1 MKADSAIES
10 NEALYATQPCECT
23 RGCAM
28 PAVWNDRGKTLSTD
42 SFAYPKTGD

>member
-23 RGCAM
+23 RGCATL
-28 PAVWNDRGKTLSTD
+28 AVWNDRGKTLSTD
-42 SFAYPKTGD
+42 SFAYPKAPD